1 MTAHGV
7 TIVGGGIQSTAAQ
20 LAATTTT
27 TAITQHPEA
36 VRSLT
41 EDPRRMD
48 VDPRAFGRHARV
60 RRRPPPSHKRA
71 PIAASV
77 HQVVDKGACAARP
90 SVRKRDCLH
99 AGPGLVALE
108 SPSRPG

>member
-1 MTAHGV
+1 MMTARGV

-20 LAATTTT
+20 LAATTT

-60 RRRPPPSHKRA
+60 RRRAPPSHKRA

-90 SVRKRDCLH
+90 SVR
-99 AGPGLVALE
+99 P
-108 SPSRPG
+108 

>member
-1 MTAHGV
+1 MMTARGV

-27 TAITQHPEA
+27 ITQRPGA

-60 RRRPPPSHKRA
+60 RRRAPPSHKRA

-90 SVRKRDCLH
+90 SVNVIAYMQGR
-99 AGPGLVALE
+99 V
-108 SPSRPG
+108 

>member
-1 MTAHGV
+1 MTARGV

-20 LAATTTT
+20 LAATTT

-60 RRRPPPSHKRA
+60 RRRAPPSHKRA

-90 SVRKRDCLH
+90 SVNVIAYMQGR
-99 AGPGLVALE
+99 V
-108 SPSRPG
+108 